1 MYFVFLKGYHFLE
14 QLKVTDPETLTPRRT
29 GVLLSHKWLKLD
41 PKVRDW

>member
-1 MYFVFLKGYHFLE
+1 MYFVFLKGYHFLV
-14 QLKVTDPETLTPRRT
+14 LTDPETLTPRRT